1 MSLLDAYTD
10 SMGES
15 VTWRHKIGVDENVDP
30 IYSDSII
37 TVLWYDE
44 VKSFQTEVGRELQQ
58 VAYILTSNQVEK
70 DDLITRGGYSWPVI
84 GLGKD
89 PCMGPEQMR
98 KAYLGQS
105 MI

>member
-1 MSLLDAYTD
+1 MSLLDAYTN

-15 VTWRHKIGVDENVDP
+15 VTWRHKTGVDENVDP
-30 IYSDSII
+30 VYSDSII

-44 VKSFQTEVGRELQQ
+44 VRSFQTEEGKELQQ
-58 VAYILTSNQVEK
+58 VAYILTSALVEK

-89 PCMGPEQMR
+89 PSMGPEQMR

>member
-1 MSLLDAYTD
+1 LCLLDAYKNA
-10 SMGES
+10 MGES
-15 VTWRHKIGVDENVDP
+15 VIWRHKTGVDANVDP
-30 IYSDSII
+30 IYSNSTI

-44 VKSFQTEVGRELQQ
+44 VRSFQSEEGRQLQQ
-58 VAYILTSNQVEK
+58 IAYILTSDQVEK
-70 DDLITRGGYSWPVI
+70 DDLITRGGFSWPVI

-89 PCMGPEQMR
+89 PRMGPEQMR